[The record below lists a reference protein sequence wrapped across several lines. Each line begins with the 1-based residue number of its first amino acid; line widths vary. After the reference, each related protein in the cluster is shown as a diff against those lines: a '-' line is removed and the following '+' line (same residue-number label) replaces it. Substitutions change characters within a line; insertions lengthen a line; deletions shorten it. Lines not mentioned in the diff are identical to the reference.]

1 MNHKMKKQRKA
12 LKKALKNKSN
22 LREEEKK
29 IAVMIVAMK
38 IQKMLNKAKKKNM
51 Q

>member
-12 LKKALKNKSN
+12 PKKVLRNKSKV
-22 LREEEKK
+22 REKEKK
-29 IAVMIVAMK
+29 IAAMIVVMK
-38 IQKMLNKAKKKNM
+38 TQKMLNKAKKKNM